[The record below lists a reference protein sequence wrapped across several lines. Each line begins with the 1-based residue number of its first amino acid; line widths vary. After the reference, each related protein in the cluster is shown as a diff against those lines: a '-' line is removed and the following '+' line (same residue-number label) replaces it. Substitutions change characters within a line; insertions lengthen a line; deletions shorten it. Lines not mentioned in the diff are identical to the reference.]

1 METLTF
7 LQTSWFALIGALLA
21 GYALLDGFDLGA
33 GSLLPFLAADDEEKL
48 VVFNSIWPFWDGNEV
63 WLVTGGAALFAAFPH
78 AYATVFSG
86 FYLAFMLVLFALIF
100 RAVSMEFWYYDEK
113 RRGLWSAAFV
123 AGSLLP
129 SLLYGVALGNVMVG
143 IPLAESM
150 EFTGNFFTLLR
161 PYPLAI
167 GLLGLFAILLQ
178 GVTYIA
184 MKTDGAVQNRA
195 RSIFG
200 RVWGLFIAAMAL
212 SFAATIVYMPESL
225 SNPLVWISAAVSIAA
240 WLLCRLFASGGKT
253 GLSFT
258 MSSLALLGLWGIVGA
273 TQFPNLVRAT
283 GNASLNITLYNASS
297 SEKTLWVM
305 LYIALIGMP
314 IVILYT
320 FYVYRIFRG
329 KVMITK

>member
-1 METLTF
+1 
-7 LQTSWFALIGALLA
+7 
-21 GYALLDGFDLGA
+21 
-33 GSLLPFLAADDEEKL
+33 
-48 VVFNSIWPFWDGNEV
+48 
-63 WLVTGGAALFAAFPH
+63 
-78 AYATVFSG
+78 
-86 FYLAFMLVLFALIF
+86 
-100 RAVSMEFWYYDEK
+100 
-113 RRGLWSAAFV
+113 
-123 AGSLLP
+123 
-129 SLLYGVALGNVMVG
+129 
-143 IPLAESM
+143 
-150 EFTGNFFTLLR
+150 
-161 PYPLAI
+161 
-167 GLLGLFAILLQ
+167 
-178 GVTYIA
+178 
-184 MKTDGAVQNRA
+184 
-195 RSIFG
+195 
-200 RVWGLFIAAMAL
+200 FIAAMAL

-253 GLSFT
+253 GLSFA

-314 IVILYT
+314 IVIFYT